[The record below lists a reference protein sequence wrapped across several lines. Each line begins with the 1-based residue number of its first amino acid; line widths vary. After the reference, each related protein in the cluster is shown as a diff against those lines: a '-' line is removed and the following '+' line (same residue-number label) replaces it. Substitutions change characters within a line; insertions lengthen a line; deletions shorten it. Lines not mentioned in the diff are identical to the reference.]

1 MLTGEGRSM
10 MAEFI
15 AENIEFSFLI
25 HILSEVYRLTW
36 NFRVYKSKGIIRL
49 GTTPKNSINP
59 NNGMKLLYS
68 KAFKSLT

>member
-49 GTTPKNSINP
+49 GTTPNSINP